1 MPPPLTVS
9 IVLYL
14 LAIIVCAGAGA
25 VVGWAAATS
34 LGLTGTPM
42 ALVAAFLGM
51 VSATVL
57 WIVFA
62 TFFPTKR

>member
-1 MPPPLTVS
+1 MSV
-9 IVLYL
+9 VLYIL
-14 LAIIVCAGAGA
+14 LIIVCAGAGA

-57 WIVFA
+57 WVVVA
-62 TFFPTKR
+62 VLFPSKR

>member
-1 MPPPLTVS
+1 MPLPPAVS
-9 IVLYL
+9 IVLYI
-14 LAIIVCAGAGA
+14 LAVIVCAGAGA
-25 VVGWAAATS
+25 VVGWATAAS